1 MPKEKHM
8 KKIIIVGAGG
18 HAAELRDYI
27 TYINKTSGI
36 NLEIEGFLDDDE
48 EAYNAYDYSEPF
60 LGTISAHVTRKDVDY
75 LMGIANIKYRRPII
89 ERFEGDGAT
98 FTGLIHPTALISP
111 SAKIGKGVIISHNS
125 SLGPKVVIGDHNILN
140 SRCTIGHDT
149 VIGSFNFISPQVA
162 LSGHTIIGDENM
174 IGVNS
179 CTIPGIKVGSNN
191 VIAAGTIIF
200 KQVGDGQT
208 LINRFNERIIQK

>member
-1 MPKEKHM
+1 MSQRKL
-8 KKIIIVGAGG
+8 IIIGAGG

-27 TYINKTSGI
+27 AHIRKFGGE
-36 NLEIEGFLDDDE
+36 EIQVEGFLDDDPD
-48 EAYNAYDYSEPF
+48 AYTMYEYAEPF
-60 LGTISAHVTRKDVDY
+60 LGSIKDHQVRTDVDY

-89 ERFEGDGAT
+89 ERFEAAGAS
-98 FTGLIHPTALISP
+98 FRGLIHPTVLLSP
-111 SAKIGKGVIISHNS
+111 SAKLGKGVIISHNAS
-125 SLGPKVVIGDHNILN
+125 VGPKVVIGDHNIIN

-149 VIGSFNFISPQVA
+149 TIGKYNFISPQVA
-162 LSGHTIIGDENM
+162 LSGHTTVGDENM

-179 CTIPGIKVGSNN
+179 CTIPGLVIGNNN
-191 VIAAGTIIF
+191 VIAAGTVLY